1 MRIHNDKIKDITI
14 TEKIF
19 RSSILKFNFVVCLI
33 EKYKDIDELYIDEL
47 QSSLLIHKQKLN
59 QQDKKEQDLRV
70 SSSNR
75 FLPHKEMDKEEK

>member
-14 TEKIF
+14 TEKFF

-59 QQDKKEQDLRV
+59 QQDKEG
-70 SSSNR
+70 
-75 FLPHKEMDKEEK
+75 

>member
-59 QQDKKEQDLRV
+59 QQDKEG
-70 SSSNR
+70 
-75 FLPHKEMDKEEK
+75 

>member
-59 QQDKKEQDLRV
+59 QQDKKG
-70 SSSNR
+70 
-75 FLPHKEMDKEEK
+75 

>member
-14 TEKIF
+14 TEKFF

-59 QQDKKEQDLRV
+59 QQDKKG
-70 SSSNR
+70 
-75 FLPHKEMDKEEK
+75 

>member
-33 EKYKDIDELYIDEL
+33 EEYKDIDELYIDEL

-59 QQDKKEQDLRV
+59 QQDKEG
-70 SSSNR
+70 
-75 FLPHKEMDKEEK
+75 

>member
-1 MRIHNDKIKDITI
+1 MEKANDIN
-14 TEKIF
+14 EL
-19 RSSILKFNFVVCLI
+19 SIN
-33 EKYKDIDELYIDEL
+33 EL